1 MGKATFGAGCF
12 WGIEAAFQ
20 QVEGVTSTRVGY
32 LGGNLENPTYEEV
45 CSDATGHAEVVELE
59 YDSEIV
65 SYDQLLEVFWANHN
79 PTTKNRQGLDVGTQY
94 RSSIFCHSDEQ
105 MKEAKVSREIID
117 RSGKFTRPVVTE
129 ISRTSTFYKAE
140 EYHQQYLAKRGQ
152 SGCSI

>member
-65 SYDQLLEVFWANHN
+65 
-79 PTTKNRQGLDVGTQY
+79 
-94 RSSIFCHSDEQ
+94 
-105 MKEAKVSREIID
+105 
-117 RSGKFTRPVVTE
+117 
-129 ISRTSTFYKAE
+129 
-140 EYHQQYLAKRGQ
+140 
-152 SGCSI
+152 